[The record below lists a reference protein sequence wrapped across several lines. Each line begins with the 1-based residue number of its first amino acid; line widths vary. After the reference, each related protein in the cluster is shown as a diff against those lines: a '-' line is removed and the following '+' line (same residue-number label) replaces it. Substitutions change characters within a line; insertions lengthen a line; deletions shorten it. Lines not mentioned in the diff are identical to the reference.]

1 MFTWTHSETVTTPA
15 SASQIWAR
23 WADAA
28 NWPEWDREV
37 EWVRLNG
44 PFSKGTTG
52 KMKPSG
58 GPEVAFELTE
68 VTPNVSFTDTARLP
82 LTEMVFTHEYLPQED
97 GEQARIRHSVTL
109 TGLLAPLFGKVI
121 GTKIKAHLAEAM
133 EKLSC
138 RAMAETDSISETTR
152 RRRVKV

>member
-1 MFTWTHSETVTTPA
+1 MFTWTYSETVTTPA
-15 SASQIWAR
+15 SADQIWAR

-28 NWPEWDREV
+28 NWPDWDSEV

-44 PFSKGTTG
+44 LFTKGTTG

-82 LTEMVFTHEYLPQED
+82 LTKMVFTHEYLPQED
-97 GEQARIRHSVTL
+97 GERAQIRHSVTL

-121 GTKIKAHLAEAM
+121 GTKIKAHLVEAM
-133 EKLSC
+133 ETLSS
-138 RAMAETDSISETTR
+138 RAMAEPGRISETT
-152 RRRVKV
+152 